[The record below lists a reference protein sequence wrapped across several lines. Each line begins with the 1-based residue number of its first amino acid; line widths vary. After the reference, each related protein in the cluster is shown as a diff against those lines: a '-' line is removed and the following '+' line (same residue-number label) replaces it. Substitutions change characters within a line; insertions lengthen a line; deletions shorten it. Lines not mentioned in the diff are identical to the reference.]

1 MTAATLG
8 SGAPSPR
15 DVRDKRTPMEV
26 CTLIVM
32 LEEAIAQGKVVD
44 VPGLLGEL
52 ERLKAMLWS
61 RMVTVSCRATSHQL
75 SDTASLLTL
84 PQVAMRLAIPEGRAY
99 ELARQ
104 GILPTVR
111 VGKYVR
117 VPLAEFETWVGQQTS
132 LERRIDRAPLD
143 FHSVLAGKNKLGKP
157 TRPMRILTG
166 ARAQSGGAGRTN
178 TGRASSTSPPNIQVD
193 VRPQPTTRCSMVE
206 PHSAEA
212 EKLPEKE

>member
-61 RMVTVSCRATSHQL
+61 RMVTMSCRATSHQPP
-75 SDTASLLTL
+75 DTASLLTL
-84 PQVAMRLAIPEGRAY
+84 PQVATRLAIPEGRAY

-104 GILPTVR
+104 GTLPTVR

-132 LERRIDRAPLD
+132 LERRIDRAPHD
-143 FHSVLAGKNKLGKP
+143 FHSALGGKKKAEKKKRLF
-157 TRPMRILTG
+157 TD
-166 ARAQSGGAGRTN
+166 ARGQSGESRRQSS
-178 TGRASSTSPPNIQVD
+178 GRALSKVQANMQVD
-193 VRPQPTTRCSMVE
+193 QPQPTTPCSTGEPVVVE
-206 PHSAEA
+206 A
-212 EKLPEKE
+212 KEFHNEE